1 MATQTHKITHINM
14 VDMSSHCGV
23 VNRGY
28 NMFICNM
35 GGMANSAGPYQVWV
49 CTVCA
54 YTSALIC
61 GAIVVL

>member
-1 MATQTHKITHINM
+1 MECTIINPALSLLM
-14 VDMSSHCGV
+14 KHLVIGV

-28 NMFICNM
+28 NMFIRNM
-35 GGMANSAGPYQVWV
+35 GGMANSADPYQVWV